1 MRRFAALCMA
11 VLLTSA
17 GPAGA
22 QSPSAGP
29 RFDIKRYAVEG
40 VTLVSPARI
49 KSALEPYTGR
59 QRDFS
64 TVQGALRALEK
75 TYADA
80 GFTTV
85 QVILPEQELRD
96 GEVRLQVRELKVG
109 TLTVEGNQR
118 FDEQNIRRSLPAL
131 APGVVPNVDRIAR
144 NLRTA
149 NESPAKNT
157 TVLLRTGQEDG
168 TVDAVARVVDQKPWR
183 GAVTLDSTGTP
194 TTGILRLGVSAQHA
208 NLFNRDQ
215 VLSAQYITSPA
226 YPSRVSIVG
235 LGYHVP
241 LYPLGD
247 SLDFAYVFSDVDS
260 GLVSTAA
267 GAFNISGSGQFF
279 SGRYNFNLPRRGN
292 WDQRIVFGA
301 DWREF
306 SSTVLAGGNAVP
318 SPDLA
323 LHPLSVGYVGRRKTQ
338 ANDLSLF
345 LTVARNVPF
354 GTDGSA
360 SALRQTGARPLG
372 DPHYTLWRYGTS
384 FFQALPRDWQARAA
398 VSGQYTV
405 DALVAGEQWGV
416 GGMDS
421 VRGFLEREI
430 PNDRGVRSSL
440 EIYTP
445 DIGFGDESGLRN
457 RALVFYDY
465 GYAARNRPQPG
476 EVRAES
482 IASYGLGLRAFYR
495 DTVSI
500 RLDLS
505 RVAQGGGTQSGLG
518 QNTGD
523 LRLQG
528 SLSVF
533 F

>member
-1 MRRFAALCMA
+1 MRRFAVLCMA
-11 VLLTSA
+11 VLFASTS
-17 GPAGA
+17 PAGA
-22 QSPSAGP
+22 QSSSTGP
-29 RFDIKRYAVEG
+29 RFDIRRYAVEG
-40 VTLVSPARI
+40 VTLVAPAKI
-49 KSALEPYTGR
+49 KAALEPFTGR
-59 QRDFS
+59 QRDFG
-64 TVQGALRALEK
+64 TVQGALRALERV
-75 TYADA
+75 YAEA
-80 GFTTV
+80 GYTTV
-85 QVILPEQELRD
+85 QVVLPEQELRE
-96 GEVRLQVRELKVG
+96 GEVRLQVRELRVG
-109 TLTVEGNQR
+109 KLTVEGHR
-118 FDEQNIRRSLPAL
+118 KFDEENIRRSLPAL

-157 TVLLRTGQEDG
+157 TVLLRTGEEDG

-194 TTGILRLGVSAQHA
+194 TTGILRLGLSAQHA

-226 YPSRVSIVG
+226 HPSRVSIVG

-241 LYPLGD
+241 LYALGD
-247 SLDFAYVFSDVDS
+247 SLDFSYVFSDVDS

-267 GAFNISGSGQFF
+267 GAFNISGSGQFY

-306 SSTVLAGGNAVP
+306 SSNVVSGGTAL
-318 SPDLA
+318 STPDLA

-338 ANDLSLF
+338 GNDLSLF
-345 LTVARNVPF
+345 LTAARNLPF
-354 GTDGSA
+354 GSDGSA
-360 SALRQTGARPLG
+360 SALTQPGARPLG

-398 VSGQYTV
+398 VSGQHTV
-405 DALVAGEQWGV
+405 DALVAGEQWAV

-430 PNDRGVRSSL
+430 PNDRGVRSSVEL
-440 EIYTP
+440 YTP
-445 DIGFGDESGLRN
+445 EFGLGDETPLRS
-457 RALVFYDY
+457 RALIFYDY
-465 GYAARNRPQPG
+465 GYAARNRASAG

-495 DTVSI
+495 DSASV
-500 RLDLS
+500 RLDFS
-505 RVAQGGGTQSGLG
+505 RVAQGGGNQGGLG
-518 QNTGD
+518 QSTGD